1 MGVSLHGP
9 KTPQN
14 DHWLLGTTILGNP
27 HMAHVFF
34 GLRVAFC
41 DELDPAKMKGDMAIG
56 MSEVKKCSKILRCGF
71 STVLVC
77 ILKCT

>member
-1 MGVSLHGP
+1 
-9 KTPQN
+9 
-14 DHWLLGTTILGNP
+14 
-27 HMAHVFF
+27 MAHVFF

-41 DELDPAKMKGDMAIG
+41 DELGPAKMKGDMAIG
-56 MSEVKKCSKILRCGF
+56 MSEVKKCSNILRCGF